1 MSMSSPTASPTA
13 RPTAPE
19 DLEAAV
25 GAYAERLFMTGL
37 DAFEALTIGLGRQL
51 GFYDAL
57 AELRSST
64 AAELAATTGTDARY
78 VREWLEQQAVA
89 GLLEVAEDAVDAEAR
104 RFTLSEAGQECLIR
118 PESLASVGPL
128 FAFAVSVG
136 AVYPALVEA
145 FRTGGGVPYADY
157 AIHNAQGDFNRPAF
171 LSLLTSEWLPALPGV
186 VALLDRGA
194 PVRVA
199 EIGSGEGWA
208 AIAIARAW
216 PQVHV
221 DGFDLDEASVADARK
236 NAVDAG
242 VSDRVRFEVADVT
255 DTSSFDSAGSSY
267 DLLLAFEMVHDLAR
281 PVDALRTLR
290 HLGKDDAAY
299 LVMDENVQERFDSS
313 TANPMERFFYAA
325 SVLHCLPVGRSE
337 SPSAATG
344 TVMRP
349 DTLRGYAH
357 EAGFSDAEILPIEH
371 DLFRFYR
378 LVAS

>member
-1 MSMSSPTASPTA
+1 MSSLKIST
-13 RPTAPE
+13 TAPE

-37 DAFEALTIGLGRQL
+37 DAFEAFTIGLGRQL
-51 GFYDAL
+51 GLYAAL
-57 AELRSST
+57 AEGGPST
-64 AAELAATTGTDARY
+64 PANLAAATSTDTRY

-89 GLLEVAEDAVDAEAR
+89 GLLEVDEDAADGDAR
-104 RFTLSEAGQECLIR
+104 RFALAEAGQECLVR
-118 PESLASVGPL
+118 PESLASIGPL
-128 FAFAVSVG
+128 FDFALSVG
-136 AVYPALVEA
+136 AVYPALAEA

-157 AIHNAQGDFNRPAF
+157 AIHDAQGDFNRPAF
-171 LSLLTSEWLPALPGV
+171 LTLLTSEWLPAVPGV
-186 VALLDRGA
+186 AGLVAGGA
-194 PVRVA
+194 PIRVA

-216 PQVHV
+216 PHAHV
-221 DGFDLDEASVADARK
+221 DGFDLDEASVAAARQ
-236 NAVDAG
+236 NAADAG
-242 VSDRVRFEVADVT
+242 VSDQVRFEVADVS
-255 DTSSFDSAGSSY
+255 DTSSFDGVASSY

-290 HLGKDDAAY
+290 HLGKDDATF
-299 LVMDENVQERFDSS
+299 LVMDEKVEERFDPR
-313 TANPMERFFYAA
+313 TENPMERFFYAA

-349 DTLRGYAH
+349 DTLRGYAG
-357 EAGFSDAEILPIEH
+357 EAGFTDTETLPIEH

-378 LVAS
+378 LVAR